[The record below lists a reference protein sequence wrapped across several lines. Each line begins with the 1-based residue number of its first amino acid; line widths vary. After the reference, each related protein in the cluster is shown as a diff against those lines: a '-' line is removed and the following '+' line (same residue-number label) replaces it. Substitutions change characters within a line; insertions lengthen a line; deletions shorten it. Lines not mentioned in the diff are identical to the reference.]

1 MDSEEK
7 LKIVWIEMGEH
18 CIMKC
23 KKCGKEIICT
33 GLKVPRKCDECGT
46 EFKMNIHN
54 KGLLIYLIGSIGIMF
69 LSILVLKQFC
79 NVKWVLTLV
88 LIVEIVIVPN
98 YLERWL
104 YKRGLMKYKNIT
116 T

>member
-54 KGLLIYLIGSIGIMF
+54 KDSQDKF
-69 LSILVLKQFC
+69 
-79 NVKWVLTLV
+79 
-88 LIVEIVIVPN
+88 
-98 YLERWL
+98 
-104 YKRGLMKYKNIT
+104 KNIQT
-116 T
+116 GDELFTPNGNTI

>member
-1 MDSEEK
+1 
-7 LKIVWIEMGEH
+7 
-18 CIMKC
+18 
-23 KKCGKEIICT
+23 
-33 GLKVPRKCDECGT
+33 
-46 EFKMNIHN
+46 
-54 KGLLIYLIGSIGIMF
+54 MF

-79 NVKWVLTLV
+79 NVKWVLTFV